1 MAIGCKHL
9 EQANQAI
16 TSRNGH
22 HMSILLLGG
31 SPQLPSSSSRLLA
44 HIGEQLALQG
54 HSYARLHVRDLPA
67 HALLQADYADAAI
80 ARAVQ
85 AVADADAIVIATPIY
100 KASYTGLLKAFLDLL
115 PQDGL
120 AGKLVLPLAT
130 GGGHAHTLA
139 LDYALRPVLH
149 ALGAKQ
155 VFTSIYANAQQ
166 LAWHEERG
174 LSLDAPI
181 AARVQAGIDDVSAG
195 LFLLQGRRP
204 PAPADIAVPARSLHD
219 QPYAARYQAA

>member
-1 MAIGCKHL
+1 
-9 EQANQAI
+9 
-16 TSRNGH
+16 
-22 HMSILLLGG
+22 MSILLLGG
-31 SPQLPSSSSRLLA
+31 SPQLPSSSSRLLL

-54 HSYARLHVRDLPA
+54 HSYAQLHVRDLPA
-67 HALLQADYADAAI
+67 SALLLADYDDAAI
-80 ARAVQ
+80 ARAVR

-166 LAWHEERG
+166 LAWHEEGG

-181 AARVQAGIDDVSAG
+181 ADRVQAGIEELSTG
-195 LFLLQGRRP
+195 LFVLQGQLP
-204 PAPADIAVPARSLHD
+204 PAPADIPHPVRSLQD
-219 QPYAARYQAA
+219 QPYAPHYQAA

>member
-1 MAIGCKHL
+1 
-9 EQANQAI
+9 
-16 TSRNGH
+16 
-22 HMSILLLGG
+22 MSILLLGG
-31 SPQLPSSSSRLLA
+31 SPQLPSSSSRLLL

-54 HSYARLHVRDLPA
+54 HSYATLHVRDLPA
-67 HALLQADYADAAI
+67 RALLLADYDDAEI
-80 ARAVQ
+80 ARAVR

-100 KASYTGLLKAFLDLL
+100 KAAYTGLLKAFLDLL

-166 LAWHEERG
+166 LDWHAERG

-181 AARVQAGIDDVSAG
+181 AARVKAGIEELSTG
-195 LFLLQGRRP
+195 LFVLQGRRP
-204 PAPADIAVPARSLHD
+204 PAPAEVTHPVRSLQD
-219 QPYAARYQAA
+219 QPYAPRYQAA

>member
-1 MAIGCKHL
+1 
-9 EQANQAI
+9 
-16 TSRNGH
+16 
-22 HMSILLLGG
+22 MSILLLGG
-31 SPQLPSSSSRLLA
+31 SPQLPSSSSRLLL

-54 HSYARLHVRDLPA
+54 HSYAKLHVRDLPA
-67 HALLQADYADAAI
+67 RALLLADYDDVTI

-85 AVADADAIVIATPIY
+85 AEADAIVIATPIY

-166 LAWHEERG
+166 LAWDEERG
-174 LSLDAPI
+174 LSLDAAI
-181 AARVQAGIDDVSAG
+181 AARVLAGIEEVSTG
-195 LFLLQGRRP
+195 LFVLQGQRP
-204 PAPADIAVPARSLHD
+204 PAPALAAAPDPAVPGRTLQE
-219 QPYAARYQAA
+219 QPYAAQFQAA

>member
-1 MAIGCKHL
+1 
-9 EQANQAI
+9 
-16 TSRNGH
+16 
-22 HMSILLLGG
+22 MSILLLGG
-31 SPQLPSSSSRLLA
+31 SPHIPSSSSRLLL
-44 HIGEQLALQG
+44 HIGEQLALHG
-54 HSYARLHVRDLPA
+54 HTYSKLDVRDLPA
-67 HALLQADYADAAI
+67 RALLQADYSDADI
-80 ARAVQ
+80 AGAVRAV
-85 AVADADAIVIATPIY
+85 AEADAIVIATPIY

-166 LAWHEERG
+166 LDWHEERG

-181 AARVQAGIDDVSAG
+181 AARVQAGIEELSTG
-195 LFLLQGRRP
+195 LFVLQGRRP
-204 PAPADIAVPARSLHD
+204 PAPAEVPHPLRSLRD
-219 QPYAARYQAA
+219 QPYAPQVQAA

>member
-1 MAIGCKHL
+1 
-9 EQANQAI
+9 
-16 TSRNGH
+16 
-22 HMSILLLGG
+22 MSILLLGG
-31 SPQLPSSSSRLLA
+31 SPQLPSSSSRLLL

-54 HSYARLHVRDLPA
+54 HSYATLHVRDLPA
-67 HALLQADYADAAI
+67 RALLLADYDDAEI
-80 ARAVQ
+80 ARAVR

-100 KASYTGLLKAFLDLL
+100 KAAYTGLLKAFLDLL

-149 ALGAKQ
+149 ALSAKQ
-155 VFTSIYANAQQ
+155 VLTSIYANAQQ
-166 LAWHEERG
+166 LDWHAERG

-181 AARVQAGIDDVSAG
+181 AARVQAGIEEVAAG
-195 LFLLQGRRP
+195 LFVLQGRRP
-204 PAPADIAVPARSLHD
+204 TAPAEIPLPVRSLQD
-219 QPYAARYQAA
+219 QPYAPHYQAA

>member
-1 MAIGCKHL
+1 
-9 EQANQAI
+9 
-16 TSRNGH
+16 
-22 HMSILLLGG
+22 MSILLLGG
-31 SPQLPSSSSRLLA
+31 SPHIPSSSSRLLQ
-44 HIGEQLALQG
+44 HIGDQLALHG
-54 HSYARLHVRDLPA
+54 HSYSKLDVRDLPA
-67 HALLQADYADAAI
+67 RALLQADYADAQI
-80 ARAVQ
+80 ADAVRAV
-85 AVADADAIVIATPIY
+85 AEADAILIATPIY

-166 LAWHEERG
+166 LDWHDERG
-174 LSLDAPI
+174 LTLDAPI
-181 AARVQAGIDDVSAG
+181 AARVQAGIAEVSTG
-195 LFLLQGRRP
+195 LFILQGARRP
-204 PAPADIAVPARSLHD
+204 AAANGDETVDDTPAPAPARSLQQ
-219 QPYAARYQAA
+219 QPYTPSLQTA

>member
-1 MAIGCKHL
+1 
-9 EQANQAI
+9 
-16 TSRNGH
+16 
-22 HMSILLLGG
+22 MSILLLGG
-31 SPQLPSSSSRLLA
+31 SPQLPSSSSRLLL

-54 HSYARLHVRDLPA
+54 HSYAQLHVRDLPA
-67 HALLQADYADAAI
+67 RALLLADYDDAAI
-80 ARAVQ
+80 ARAVR

-166 LAWHEERG
+166 LAWDEERG

-181 AARVQAGIDDVSAG
+181 AARVRAGIEELSSG
-195 LFLLQGRRP
+195 LFVLQGLRP
-204 PAPADIAVPARSLHD
+204 PAPADISLPVRSLQD
-219 QPYAARYQAA
+219 QPYAPQFQAA

>member
-1 MAIGCKHL
+1 
-9 EQANQAI
+9 
-16 TSRNGH
+16 
-22 HMSILLLGG
+22 MSILLLGG
-31 SPQLPSSSSRLLA
+31 SPHIPSSSSRLLQ
-44 HIGEQLALQG
+44 HIGDQLALHG
-54 HSYARLHVRDLPA
+54 HSYSKLDVRDLPA
-67 HALLQADYADAAI
+67 RALLQADYADAQI
-80 ARAVQ
+80 ADAVRAV
-85 AVADADAIVIATPIY
+85 AEADAILIATPIY

-166 LAWHEERG
+166 LDWHDERG
-174 LSLDAPI
+174 LTLDAPI
-181 AARVQAGIDDVSAG
+181 AARVQAGIAEVSTG
-195 LFLLQGRRP
+195 LFILQGARRP
-204 PAPADIAVPARSLHD
+204 AAANGDETVDDTSAPARSLQQ
-219 QPYAARYQAA
+219 QPYAPSLQTA

>member
-1 MAIGCKHL
+1 
-9 EQANQAI
+9 
-16 TSRNGH
+16 
-22 HMSILLLGG
+22 MSILLLGG
-31 SPQLPSSSSRLLA
+31 SPHIPSSSSRLLL
-44 HIGEQLALQG
+44 HIGEQLALHG
-54 HSYARLHVRDLPA
+54 HTYSKLDVRDLPA
-67 HALLQADYADAAI
+67 RALLQADYSDAEI
-80 ARAVQ
+80 AGAVRAV
-85 AVADADAIVIATPIY
+85 AEADAIVIATPIY

-166 LAWHEERG
+166 LDWHEERG

-181 AARVQAGIDDVSAG
+181 ELRVQAGIAEVSAG
-195 LFLLQGRRP
+195 LFILQGARRP
-204 PAPADIAVPARSLHD
+204 LAANSDRAADDIPAQPERSLQQ
-219 QPYAARYQAA
+219 QPYTPSLQTA

>member
-1 MAIGCKHL
+1 
-9 EQANQAI
+9 
-16 TSRNGH
+16 
-22 HMSILLLGG
+22 MSILLLGG
-31 SPQLPSSSSRLLA
+31 SPHIPSSSSRLLQ
-44 HIGEQLALQG
+44 HIGDQLALHG
-54 HSYARLHVRDLPA
+54 HSYSKLDVRDLPA
-67 HALLQADYADAAI
+67 RALLQADYADAQI
-80 ARAVQ
+80 ADAVRAV
-85 AVADADAIVIATPIY
+85 AEADAILIATPIY

-166 LAWHEERG
+166 LDWHDERG

-181 AARVQAGIDDVSAG
+181 AARVKAGIEELSTG
-195 LFLLQGRRP
+195 LFVLQGRRP
-204 PAPADIAVPARSLHD
+204 PVPAEVTHPVRSLRD
-219 QPYAARYQAA
+219 QPYAPHYQAA

>member
-1 MAIGCKHL
+1 
-9 EQANQAI
+9 
-16 TSRNGH
+16 
-22 HMSILLLGG
+22 MSILLLGG
-31 SPQLPSSSSRLLA
+31 SPHIPSSSSRLLL
-44 HIGEQLALQG
+44 HIGEQLALHG
-54 HSYARLHVRDLPA
+54 HTYSKLDVRDLPA
-67 HALLQADYADAAI
+67 RALLQADYSDADIADAV
-80 ARAVQ
+80 RAV
-85 AVADADAIVIATPIY
+85 AEADAIVIATPIY

-166 LAWHEERG
+166 LDWHDERG
-174 LSLDAPI
+174 LTLDAPI
-181 AARVQAGIDDVSAG
+181 AARVQAGIAEVSTG
-195 LFLLQGRRP
+195 LFILQGARRP
-204 PAPADIAVPARSLHD
+204 VAANGDETVDDTAAPARSLQQ
-219 QPYAARYQAA
+219 QPYTPSLQTA

>member
-1 MAIGCKHL
+1 
-9 EQANQAI
+9 
-16 TSRNGH
+16 
-22 HMSILLLGG
+22 MSILLLGG
-31 SPQLPSSSSRLLA
+31 SPQLPSSSSRLLL

-54 HSYARLHVRDLPA
+54 HSYAKLHVRDLPA
-67 HALLQADYADAAI
+67 RALLLAEHDDVTI
-80 ARAVQ
+80 ARAVR

-139 LDYALRPVLH
+139 LDYALRPVLQ

-155 VFTSIYANAQQ
+155 VFTSIYAHAQQ
-166 LAWHEERG
+166 LAWHAEQG
-174 LSLDAPI
+174 LSLDAQI
-181 AARVQAGIDDVSAG
+181 AERVQAGIEELSNG
-195 LFLLQGRRP
+195 LFVLQGQRL
-204 PAPADIAVPARSLHD
+204 PAAADASIPGRSLKD
-219 QPYAARYQAA
+219 QPYAPQCQAA

>member
-16 TSRNGH
+16 TYRNGH
-22 HMSILLLGG
+22 PMSILLLGG

-181 AARVQAGIDDVSAG
+181 AARVQAASTTYRPACSCCRAASA
-195 LFLLQGRRP
+195 RAADP
-204 PAPADIAVPARSLHD
+204 PTAH
-219 QPYAARYQAA
+219 

>member
-1 MAIGCKHL
+1 
-9 EQANQAI
+9 
-16 TSRNGH
+16 
-22 HMSILLLGG
+22 MSILLLGG
-31 SPQLPSSSSRLLA
+31 SPQLPSSSSRLLL

-54 HSYARLHVRDLPA
+54 HSYAQLHVRDLPA
-67 HALLQADYADAAI
+67 RALLLADYDDAAI
-80 ARAVQ
+80 ARAVR

-166 LAWHEERG
+166 LAWHEEGG

-181 AARVQAGIDDVSAG
+181 ADRVQAGIEELSTG
-195 LFLLQGRRP
+195 LFVLQGQRP
-204 PAPADIAVPARSLHD
+204 SAPADIAHPVRSLQD
-219 QPYAARYQAA
+219 QPYAPHYQAA

>member
-1 MAIGCKHL
+1 
-9 EQANQAI
+9 
-16 TSRNGH
+16 
-22 HMSILLLGG
+22 MSILLLGG
-31 SPQLPSSSSRLLA
+31 SPQLPSSSSRLLL

-54 HSYARLHVRDLPA
+54 HSYSQLHVRDLPA
-67 HALLQADYADAAI
+67 RALLLADYDDAAI
-80 ARAVQ
+80 ARAVR

-166 LAWHEERG
+166 LAWHEEGG

-181 AARVQAGIDDVSAG
+181 ADRVQAGIEELSTG
-195 LFLLQGRRP
+195 LFVLQGQRP
-204 PAPADIAVPARSLHD
+204 SAPTDISIPVRSLQD
-219 QPYAARYQAA
+219 QPYAPHYQAA

>member
-1 MAIGCKHL
+1 
-9 EQANQAI
+9 
-16 TSRNGH
+16 
-22 HMSILLLGG
+22 MSILLLGG
-31 SPQLPSSSSRLLA
+31 SPQLPSSSSRLLL

-54 HSYARLHVRDLPA
+54 HSYAQLHVRDLPA
-67 HALLQADYADAAI
+67 RALLLADYDDAAI
-80 ARAVQ
+80 ARAVR

-166 LAWHEERG
+166 LAWHEEGG

-181 AARVQAGIDDVSAG
+181 ADRVQAGIEELSTG
-195 LFLLQGRRP
+195 LFVLQGQRP
-204 PAPADIAVPARSLHD
+204 PAPADIAHPVRSLQD
-219 QPYAARYQAA
+219 QPYAPHYQAA

>member
-1 MAIGCKHL
+1 
-9 EQANQAI
+9 
-16 TSRNGH
+16 
-22 HMSILLLGG
+22 MSILLLGG
-31 SPQLPSSSSRLLA
+31 SPQLPSSSSRLLL

-54 HSYARLHVRDLPA
+54 HSYAQLHVRDLPA
-67 HALLQADYADAAI
+67 RALLLADYDDAAI
-80 ARAVQ
+80 ARAVR

-166 LAWHEERG
+166 LAWHEEGG

-181 AARVQAGIDDVSAG
+181 ADRVQAGIEELSTG
-195 LFLLQGRRP
+195 LFVLQGQRP
-204 PAPADIAVPARSLHD
+204 SAPADIPIPVRSLQD
-219 QPYAARYQAA
+219 QPYASHYQAA

>member
-1 MAIGCKHL
+1 
-9 EQANQAI
+9 
-16 TSRNGH
+16 
-22 HMSILLLGG
+22 MSILLLGG
-31 SPQLPSSSSRLLA
+31 SPQLPSSSSRLLL

-54 HSYARLHVRDLPA
+54 HSYAQLHVRDLPA
-67 HALLQADYADAAI
+67 RALLLADYDDAAI
-80 ARAVQ
+80 ARAVR

-166 LAWHEERG
+166 LAWHEEGG

-181 AARVQAGIDDVSAG
+181 ADRVQAGIEELSTG
-195 LFLLQGRRP
+195 LFVLQGQRP
-204 PAPADIAVPARSLHD
+204 SAPTDISIPVRSLQD
-219 QPYAARYQAA
+219 QPYAPHYQAA

>member
-1 MAIGCKHL
+1 
-9 EQANQAI
+9 
-16 TSRNGH
+16 
-22 HMSILLLGG
+22 MSILLLGG
-31 SPQLPSSSSRLLA
+31 SPHIPSSSSRLLQ
-44 HIGEQLALQG
+44 HIGDQLALHG
-54 HSYARLHVRDLPA
+54 HAYSKLDVRDLPA
-67 HALLQADYADAAI
+67 RALLQADYADAQI
-80 ARAVQ
+80 ADAVRAV
-85 AVADADAIVIATPIY
+85 AEADAILIATPIY

-166 LAWHEERG
+166 LDWHDERG
-174 LSLDAPI
+174 LTLDAPI
-181 AARVQAGIDDVSAG
+181 AARVQAGIAEVSTG
-195 LFLLQGRRP
+195 LFILQGARRP
-204 PAPADIAVPARSLHD
+204 AAANGDATVDNAPAPARSLQQ
-219 QPYAARYQAA
+219 QPYTPSLQTA

>member
-1 MAIGCKHL
+1 
-9 EQANQAI
+9 
-16 TSRNGH
+16 
-22 HMSILLLGG
+22 MSILLLGG
-31 SPQLPSSSSRLLA
+31 SPHIPSSSSRLLL
-44 HIGEQLALQG
+44 HIGEQLALHG
-54 HSYARLHVRDLPA
+54 HSYSALHVRDLPA
-67 HALLQADYADAAI
+67 RALLLADHADVTI
-80 ARAVQ
+80 ARAVR

-115 PQDGL
+115 PQDWL

-166 LAWHEERG
+166 LGWHEEQG
-174 LSLDAPI
+174 LTLDAPI
-181 AARVQAGIDDVSAG
+181 AARVQAGIEEVAAG
-195 LFLLQGRRP
+195 LFVLQGRHQQGGAAQ
-204 PAPADIAVPARSLHD
+204 APQAPPARSLQE
-219 QPYAARYQAA
+219 QPYAAQFQAA

>member
-1 MAIGCKHL
+1 
-9 EQANQAI
+9 
-16 TSRNGH
+16 
-22 HMSILLLGG
+22 LLL
-31 SPQLPSSSSRLLA
+31 

-67 HALLQADYADAAI
+67 RALLLADYDDAAI
-80 ARAVQ
+80 ARAVR

-100 KASYTGLLKAFLDLL
+100 KAAYTGLLKAFLDLL

-166 LAWHEERG
+166 LEWHVERG

-181 AARVQAGIDDVSAG
+181 AARVQAGIEELSTG
-195 LFLLQGRRP
+195 LFVLQGRRP
-204 PAPADIAVPARSLHD
+204 PAPAEVPHPVRSLQD
-219 QPYAARYQAA
+219 QPYAPQFQAA

>member
-1 MAIGCKHL
+1 
-9 EQANQAI
+9 
-16 TSRNGH
+16 
-22 HMSILLLGG
+22 MSILLLGG
-31 SPQLPSSSSRLLA
+31 SPHIPSSSSRLLQ
-44 HIGEQLALQG
+44 HIGDQLALHG
-54 HSYARLHVRDLPA
+54 HAYSKLDVRDLPA
-67 HALLQADYADAAI
+67 RALLQADYADAQI
-80 ARAVQ
+80 ADAVRAV
-85 AVADADAIVIATPIY
+85 AEADAILIATPIY

-166 LAWHEERG
+166 LDWHDERG
-174 LSLDAPI
+174 LTLDAPI
-181 AARVQAGIDDVSAG
+181 AARVQAGVAEVAAG
-195 LFLLQGRRP
+195 LFVLQGARRP
-204 PAPADIAVPARSLHD
+204 AAVNDATADDASAPGRSLQQ
-219 QPYAARYQAA
+219 QPYTPSLQTA

>member
-1 MAIGCKHL
+1 
-9 EQANQAI
+9 
-16 TSRNGH
+16 
-22 HMSILLLGG
+22 MSILLLGG
-31 SPQLPSSSSRLLA
+31 SPQLPSSSSRLLL
-44 HIGEQLALQG
+44 HIGEQLALRG
-54 HSYARLHVRDLPA
+54 HSYAQLHVRDLPA
-67 HALLQADYADAAI
+67 RALLLADHDDVAI
-80 ARAVQ
+80 SRAVR
-85 AVADADAIVIATPIY
+85 AVADADAIVVATPIY

-166 LAWHEERG
+166 LAWDEERG

-181 AARVQAGIDDVSAG
+181 AARVRAGIEELSSG
-195 LFLLQGRRP
+195 LFVLQGLRP
-204 PAPADIAVPARSLHD
+204 PAPADISLPVRSLQE
-219 QPYAARYQAA
+219 QPYAPQFQAA

>member
-1 MAIGCKHL
+1 
-9 EQANQAI
+9 
-16 TSRNGH
+16 
-22 HMSILLLGG
+22 MSILLLGG
-31 SPQLPSSSSRLLA
+31 SPHIPSSSSRLLQ
-44 HIGEQLALQG
+44 HIGDLLALHG
-54 HSYARLHVRDLPA
+54 HGCSKLDVRDLPA
-67 HALLQADYADAAI
+67 RALLQADYADAQI
-80 ARAVQ
+80 AGAVRAV
-85 AVADADAIVIATPIY
+85 AEADAILIATPIY

-166 LAWHEERG
+166 LDWHDERG
-174 LSLDAPI
+174 LTLDAPI
-181 AARVQAGIDDVSAG
+181 AARVQAGVAEVAAG
-195 LFLLQGRRP
+195 LFVLQGARRP
-204 PAPADIAVPARSLHD
+204 AAVNDEAGDDAPASGRSLQQ
-219 QPYAARYQAA
+219 QPYTSSLQTA

>member
-1 MAIGCKHL
+1 
-9 EQANQAI
+9 
-16 TSRNGH
+16 
-22 HMSILLLGG
+22 MSILLLGG

-181 AARVQAGIDDVSAG
+181 AERVQAGIDDVSAG

-204 PAPADIAVPARSLHD
+204 PAPADTAVPARSLHD

>member
-1 MAIGCKHL
+1 
-9 EQANQAI
+9 
-16 TSRNGH
+16 
-22 HMSILLLGG
+22 MSILLLGG
-31 SPQLPSSSSRLLA
+31 SPQLPSSSSRLLL

-54 HSYARLHVRDLPA
+54 HSYATLHVRDLPA
-67 HALLQADYADAAI
+67 RALLLADYDDAAI
-80 ARAVQ
+80 ARAVR

-100 KASYTGLLKAFLDLL
+100 KAAYTGLLKAFLDLL

-166 LAWHEERG
+166 LDWHAERG

-181 AARVQAGIDDVSAG
+181 AARVQAGIEEVAAG
-195 LFLLQGRRP
+195 LFVLQGRRP
-204 PAPADIAVPARSLHD
+204 TAPAEIPLPVRSLQD
-219 QPYAARYQAA
+219 QPYAPHYQAA

>member
-1 MAIGCKHL
+1 
-9 EQANQAI
+9 
-16 TSRNGH
+16 
-22 HMSILLLGG
+22 MSILLLGG
-31 SPQLPSSSSRLLA
+31 SPQLPSSSSRLLL

-54 HSYARLHVRDLPA
+54 HSYAQLHVRDLPA
-67 HALLQADYADAAI
+67 RALLLADYDDAAI
-80 ARAVQ
+80 ARAVR

-166 LAWHEERG
+166 LAWHEEGG

-181 AARVQAGIDDVSAG
+181 ADRVQAGIEELSTG
-195 LFLLQGRRP
+195 LFVLQGQRP
-204 PAPADIAVPARSLHD
+204 PAPAEIPHPVRSLQD
-219 QPYAARYQAA
+219 QPYASHYQAA

>member
-1 MAIGCKHL
+1 
-9 EQANQAI
+9 
-16 TSRNGH
+16 
-22 HMSILLLGG
+22 MSILLLGG
-31 SPQLPSSSSRLLA
+31 SPQLPSSSSRLLL

-54 HSYARLHVRDLPA
+54 HSYAQLHVRDLLA
-67 HALLQADYADAAI
+67 RALLLADYDDAAI
-80 ARAVQ
+80 ARAVR

-166 LAWHEERG
+166 LAWHEEGG

-181 AARVQAGIDDVSAG
+181 ADRVQAGIEELSTG
-195 LFLLQGRRP
+195 LFVLQGQRP
-204 PAPADIAVPARSLHD
+204 SAPADIAHPVRSLQD
-219 QPYAARYQAA
+219 QPYAPHYQAA

>member
-1 MAIGCKHL
+1 
-9 EQANQAI
+9 
-16 TSRNGH
+16 
-22 HMSILLLGG
+22 MSILLLGG
-31 SPQLPSSSSRLLA
+31 SPQLPSSSSRLLL

-54 HSYARLHVRDLPA
+54 HGYAQLHVRDLPA
-67 HALLQADYADAAI
+67 RALLLADYDDVTI
-80 ARAVQ
+80 AQAVQ

-166 LAWHEERG
+166 LAWHAEGG

-181 AARVQAGIDDVSAG
+181 AARVQAGIDELSSG
-195 LFLLQGRRP
+195 LFVLQGQRP
-204 PAPADIAVPARSLHD
+204 AAQPLATALDPALPARSLQE
-219 QPYAARYQAA
+219 QPYAAQFQAA